1 MKKEKKATPQAP
13 QEKVNA
19 EAANTSLTV
28 APQEIVNTPIV
39 KDPVEEA
46 QEIVNDR
53 KVRVYWHK
61 QCSNIKEST
70 LTTLYAKETLKLT
83 DGKVSIPSEEN
94 QEELIIKDVYSLKR
108 GKRIYYLFDVTPQ
121 DIVKAEAEAVKVALE
136 KTAERES
143 KEALKAKD
151 N

>member
-1 MKKEKKATPQAP
+1 MGKKKATPQAP
-13 QEKVNA
+13 QENVNA
-19 EAANTSLTV
+19 EATNTSLTV

-61 QCSNIKEST
+61 HCSNVKEST

-94 QEELIIKDVYSLKR
+94 QDELVIKNVYSLKR

-121 DIVKAEAEAVKVALE
+121 DIVKAEAEAVKVVLE
-136 KTAERES
+136 KTAEREA
-143 KEALKAKD
+143 KEALKAKA